1 MQLVVAG
8 ASERVLGLGF
18 WVLGCEV
25 LGFGFWVQGF
35 GFGILFLFLFLV
47 WAAPARSAPGLR

>member
-1 MQLVVAG
+1 MKLVVAG
-8 ASERVLGLGF
+8 AGEWGVGLGF

-47 WAAPARSAPGLR
+47 WAAPARSALGLR